1 MKKFEFLE
9 HMADAYVAAYGAT
22 IEEAFENAALA
33 MFEVMTDTKTVKPKL
48 KETVEITGEDEC
60 ALLYVWLET
69 LLLKFDVE
77 GRLYSKFK
85 VNNIG
90 KNLEGFT
97 LKAEIWGEQFDTEKH
112 PSRVGVKA
120 VTYHQMEIMKKN
132 ELFVVK
138 VILDI

>member
-33 MFEVMTDTKTVKPKL
+33 MFEVMTDTKTVEP
-48 KETVEITGEDEC
+48 EFEEAVEITGEDEY

-69 LLLKFDVE
+69 LLIKFDVE
-77 GRLYSKFK
+77 GKLYCKFK
-85 VNNIG
+85 VKNIG
-90 KNLEGFT
+90 KRLEGVT
-97 LKAEIWGEQFDTEKH
+97 LKAEIWGEQFDPEKH

-132 ELFVVK
+132 EEFVVK